1 MVIERSR
8 NESGNLKQKL
18 NTIKM
23 KLSSFSCFTPKA
35 LLITCLVLTLFS
47 CKQEQA
53 KAEDAS
59 IEKKKFLPEKN
70 EVDVMVLKQD
80 TFKKE
85 IVSNGKLVALQKNH
99 LKFDVSE
106 NLEQLYVKN
115 GDDVK
120 QGQTLAS
127 LKSFPYQQAYTK
139 AKISLKKAEL
149 EFQDK
154 LVGRGY
160 ETFNKADIPEEE
172 YEMLAI
178 RSGYKDALHEL
189 QNAEFKLKA
198 TKLIAPFNGKI
209 ATIKSKQH
217 EQINAGIEVMTLIN
231 DAIFE
236 VEFYLI
242 ESEVSEITVNGQIQ
256 MEPFALNKTYKGHI
270 VTINPQVEKDGT
282 ILVKAKV
289 KNDGSLL
296 EGMNV
301 KVFIQKDIP
310 NQFVVPK
317 ASVVLRQNQEVL
329 FTVKSGKT
337 YWTYVQTTNENSKQ
351 YTVIPHPDKSSASLK
366 PGDTIVVAGN
376 LNLAHD
382 TEVKIKNIQEH
393 KVNIKKKQGRRAA
406 VF

>member
-1 MVIERSR
+1 
-8 NESGNLKQKL
+8 
-18 NTIKM
+18 M
-23 KLSSFSCFTPKA
+23 KLLKLSYFLKKS
-35 LLITCLVLTLFS
+35 LLFTCLLVILFS
-47 CKQEQA
+47 CKKEQV
-53 KAEDAS
+53 KIKEDS
-59 IEKKKFLPEKN
+59 IEKKQYFPDKN
-70 EVDVMVLKQD
+70 EVDVMILKYGN
-80 TFKKE
+80 FKKE
-85 IVSNGKLVALQKNH
+85 IVSNGKLVALQKNI

-106 NLEQLYVKN
+106 NLKKLFVKN
-115 GDDVK
+115 GDYVK
-120 QGQTLAS
+120 KGQTLAI
-127 LKSFPYQQAYTK
+127 LKNFTYEQAYTK
-139 AKISLKKAEL
+139 AKINIKKTEL
-149 EFQDK
+149 ELQDK

-160 ETFNKADIPEEE
+160 ETFNKDSIPNEE

-189 QNAEFKLKA
+189 KNAEFRLKA

-217 EQINAGIEVMTLIN
+217 EQINAGTEIMTIIN
-231 DAIFE
+231 DAVFE

-242 ESEVSEITVNGQIQ
+242 ESEVSEVAVNGQIQ
-256 MEPFALNKTYKGHI
+256 IEPFALNKTYQGQI

-282 ILVKAKV
+282 ILIKAKV

-317 ASVVLRQNQEVL
+317 SSVVLRQNQEVL
-329 FTVKSGKT
+329 FTVNSGKT

-351 YTVIPHPDKSSASLK
+351 YSVIPNPDKSSASLK
-366 PGDTIVVAGN
+366 PGDTIVVSGN

-382 TEVKIKNIQEH
+382 TEVSIKSFKTND
-393 KVNIKKKQGRRAA
+393 
-406 VF
+406 

>member
-1 MVIERSR
+1 MQIKSKSIFQDKILIILLVIA
-8 NESGNLKQKL
+8 
-18 NTIKM
+18 
-23 KLSSFSCFTPKA
+23 SFSCKKEEA
-35 LLITCLVLTLFS
+35 KL
-47 CKQEQA
+47 QENL
-53 KAEDAS
+53 
-59 IEKKKFLPEKN
+59 IEKKQYLPEKN
-70 EVDVMVLKQD
+70 EVDAMVLKQEI
-80 TFKKE
+80 FKKE
-85 IVSNGKLVALQKNH
+85 IVSNGKLVALQKNQ

-106 NLEQLYVKN
+106 NLEKLYVKN
-115 GDDVK
+115 GDYVK
-120 QGQTLAS
+120 KGQTLAT
-127 LKSFPYQQAYTK
+127 LKAFTYKQAYIK

-160 ETFNKADIPEEE
+160 ETFNKDSIPTEE

-178 RSGYKDALHEL
+178 RSGYKEAQHEL
-189 QNAEFKLKA
+189 KNAEFKLKA
-198 TKLIAPFNGKI
+198 TKLIAPFSGKI
-209 ATIKSKQH
+209 ASIKSKQH
-217 EQINAGIEVMTLIN
+217 EHINAGTEVMTLIN

-236 VEFYLI
+236 VEFHLI
-242 ESEVSEITVNGQIQ
+242 ESEVVEIAINGEIT
-256 MEPFALNKTYKGHI
+256 MAPFALNKTYQGQI

-289 KNDGSLL
+289 KNNGRLI

-366 PGDTIVVAGN
+366 SGDTIVVAGN

-382 TEVKIKNIQEH
+382 TAVVIKSLKTND
-393 KVNIKKKQGRRAA
+393 
-406 VF
+406 

>member
-1 MVIERSR
+1 MGYTNCSKIKSEEKIEVD
-8 NESGNLKQKL
+8 
-18 NTIKM
+18 T
-23 KLSSFSCFTPKA
+23 
-35 LLITCLVLTLFS
+35 
-47 CKQEQA
+47 
-53 KAEDAS
+53 
-59 IEKKKFLPEKN
+59 IEKKQYLPEKN
-70 EVDVMVLKQD
+70 EVDVMVLKQE

-85 IVSNGKLVALQKNH
+85 IVSNGKLVALQKNN

-106 NLEQLYVKN
+106 NLKELYVKN
-115 GDDVK
+115 GDYVK
-120 QGQTLAS
+120 KGQTLAV
-127 LKSFPYQQAYTK
+127 LKAFTYQQAYTK

-160 ETFNKADIPEEE
+160 ETFNKDSIPAGE

-189 QNAEFKLKA
+189 KNAEFKLKA

-209 ATIKSKQH
+209 ASIKSKQH
-217 EQINAGIEVMTLIN
+217 EHINAGTEVMTLIN

-242 ESEVSEITVNGQIQ
+242 ESEVSEIKVNGTIQIA
-256 MEPFALNKTYKGHI
+256 PFALNKSYKGRV

-289 KNDGSLL
+289 KNDARLI

-301 KVFIQKDIP
+301 KVFIQKDTP

-329 FTVKSGKT
+329 FILKSGKT

-351 YTVIPHPDKSSASLK
+351 YTVIPHPDKSSATLK
-366 PGDTIVVAGN
+366 SGDTIVVACN

-382 TEVKIKNIQEH
+382 TEVVVKNIKE
-393 KVNIKKKQGRRAA
+393 
-406 VF
+406 

>member
-1 MVIERSR
+1 MKKCV
-8 NESGNLKQKL
+8 NLKEFFQKKHFAKPEIVVL
-18 NTIKM
+18 FLLFGL
-23 KLSSFSCFTPKA
+23 LSFINCSKA
-35 LLITCLVLTLFS
+35 KSKVQEDLT
-47 CKQEQA
+47 
-53 KAEDAS
+53 
-59 IEKKKFLPEKN
+59 EKKEYLPEKN
-70 EVDVMVLKQD
+70 EVDAMVLKQE

-85 IVSNGKLVALQKNH
+85 IVSNGKLVALQKNQ

-106 NLEQLYVKN
+106 NLERLLVKN
-115 GDDVK
+115 GDYVK
-120 QGQTLAS
+120 KGQTLAV
-127 LKSFPYQQAYTK
+127 LKTFTYQQAYTK

-160 ETFNKADIPEEE
+160 ETFNKDSIPTEE

-189 QNAEFKLKA
+189 QNAEFNLKA
-198 TKLIAPFNGKI
+198 TKLSAPFNGKI

-217 EQINAGIEVMTLIN
+217 EQISAGTEVMTLIN

-236 VEFYLI
+236 VEFHLI
-242 ESEVSEITVNGQIQ
+242 ESEVSEITINGQIQ
-256 MEPFALNKTYKGHI
+256 IEPFALKKSYQGKIT
-270 VTINPQVEKDGT
+270 TINPQVEKDGT
-282 ILVKAKV
+282 ILVKAIV
-289 KNDGSLL
+289 KNDGKLL

-317 ASVVLRQNQEVL
+317 VSVVLRQNQEVL
-329 FTVKSGKT
+329 FTVKSEKT

-351 YTVIPHPDKSSASLK
+351 YTVIPHPDKSSASLNV
-366 PGDTIVVAGN
+366 GDTIVVSGN

-382 TEVKIKNIQEH
+382 TEVTIKNL
-393 KVNIKKKQGRRAA
+393 NR
-406 VF
+406 

>member
-1 MVIERSR
+1 MHIKSRLIIKERAF
-8 NESGNLKQKL
+8 L
-18 NTIKM
+18 I
-23 KLSSFSCFTPKA
+23 
-35 LLITCLVLTLFS
+35 LLIITICS
-47 CKQEQA
+47 CKKEQT
-53 KAEDAS
+53 KIDKEDI
-59 IEKKKFLPEKN
+59 IEKKQYLPEKN
-70 EVDVMVLKQD
+70 EVDAMVLKQGI
-80 TFKKE
+80 FKKE
-85 IVSNGKLVALQKNH
+85 IVSNGKLVALQKNQ

-106 NLEQLYVKN
+106 NLERLLVKN
-115 GDDVK
+115 GDHVK
-120 QGQTLAS
+120 KGQTLAV
-127 LKSFPYQQAYTK
+127 LKAFTYQQAHTK

-160 ETFNKADIPEEE
+160 ETFNKDSIPTEE

-189 QNAEFKLKA
+189 QNAEFNLKA
-198 TKLIAPFNGKI
+198 TKLTAHFSGKI
-209 ATIKSKQH
+209 ANIKSKQH
-217 EQINAGIEVMTLIN
+217 EQISAGTEVMTLIN
-231 DAIFE
+231 DAVFE

-242 ESEVSEITVNGQIQ
+242 ESEVSEIVVNGHIQI
-256 MEPFALNKTYKGHI
+256 EPFALNKTYQGRI

-289 KNDGSLL
+289 KNDGQLL

-329 FTVKSGKT
+329 FTVKSKKT
-337 YWTYVQTTNENSKQ
+337 YWTYVQTTNENSNQ
-351 YTVIPHPDKSSASLK
+351 YTVIPHPDKSSATLK
-366 PGDTIVVAGN
+366 PGDTIVVGGN

-382 TEVKIKNIQEH
+382 TEVVVKTLKINE
-393 KVNIKKKQGRRAA
+393 
-406 VF
+406 